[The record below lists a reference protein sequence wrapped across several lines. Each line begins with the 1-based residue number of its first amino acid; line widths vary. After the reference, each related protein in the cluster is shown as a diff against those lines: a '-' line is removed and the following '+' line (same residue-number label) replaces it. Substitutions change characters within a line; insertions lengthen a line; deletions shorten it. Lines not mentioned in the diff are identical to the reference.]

1 MVVMLTT
8 DEFADLVRD
17 VVAAEIAK
25 PVARVLDR
33 AGLAAA
39 LAVSLPTI
47 DRWRREGM
55 PSIQRGE
62 VYRFE
67 IDRVAPSW
75 RRTSAGEGRCEVS
88 REIGRLRGDDDA
100 AGEDG

>member
-67 IDRVAPSW
+67 IDRVLAW
-75 RRTSAGEGRCEVS
+75 LRAGEGL
-88 REIGRLRGDDDA
+88 RLVKGGA
-100 AGEDG
+100 K